1 MSYLSLK
8 EAIDSPPALIGNSA
22 TESKPSNEGIQLC
35 KNGASPFSGK
45 NSQGT
50 KPQPESNS
58 ATKNES
64 VLSRWSDRPSIQSF
78 MNAIQTMSVKKQQME
93 LQKQQQ
99 SQEMFDK
106 FRLFNMHQGQQVLAK
121 QQLEMKKDQEGL
133 PQHQQLFQMI
143 SPIKPT
149 SSNNS
154 TLFSNEQNVTN
165 ATMKPKVRKVM
176 KGGVLV
182 SMPVN
187 ARHPPGGSSLEQN
200 AVGESGPGMTSD
212 KSVVFDSGNILD
224 DILARSQ
231 GNKEQSIN
239 VARKKGIVSKTV
251 AGKQTGSHKT
261 GETMTSSALQTKKSI
276 CNERDLHK
284 IGETP
289 TKSQKT
295 VRNKNAI
302 TVSDG
307 KNININLSL
316 TIKLPG
322 EEEKAEIKHTTM
334 IKRSSPAKTGDVVF
348 DSCDSSVVD
357 KSLAESNMLP
367 KAQGPHVKLNTDIKC
382 LVDRDDKIQTPIQTI
397 VISDT
402 DNEEQG
408 ICLEPTTANSENS
421 QANLNTTEYFNI
433 DVKPNPAEMHHISS
447 SEVVKQESTANTN
460 INIKPDPDSKVADQL
475 VVNTDAEC
483 KPVNHDFHEE
493 GQINL
498 ETEMSGN
505 AEQDNKMDIEKPE
518 KFQPGS
524 ARCEPV
530 IDSKSKGVCGGNES
544 ASRKNNNI
552 LETSQVNSLGTNFY
566 QGNEGQK
573 QSTASQ
579 SPGSPVGDLVIDLDS
594 ESELSAGPA
603 RRVKMRKR
611 YSSRTSESSSEEPQV
626 SSFAWMRSLSQQIRE
641 GGEETMEQGILI
653 FRIITIIFNNSFF
666 TIITSLI
673 LNSNFLAEITH
684 SSTLPERDHSQIDRN
699 VSLSKDHLPTAEQK
713 QSNLTT
719 TDIFLNEKDATKT
732 YEKPTQSTKEDTED
746 GRSRKRKEFDDNL
759 TTKTGEENKKKRYD
773 EVTNQML

>member
-1 MSYLSLK
+1 MSLLSLE

-78 MNAIQTMSVKKQQME
+78 MNAIKTMSVKKQQME

-106 FRLFNMHQGQQVLAK
+106 FRLFMHQGQQVLAK

-133 PQHQQLFQMI
+133 PQQLFQMI

-165 ATMKPKVRKVM
+165 ATTKPKVRKVM

-187 ARHPPGGSSLEQN
+187 ARHPPGGSSVEQN

-231 GNKEQSIN
+231 GNKEQNIN

-251 AGKQTGSHKT
+251 AGKQTVSHKI
-261 GETMTSSALQTKKSI
+261 GETMTSSAMQAKQSI

-289 TKSQKT
+289 TKPQKT

-316 TIKLPG
+316 TIQMPG

-334 IKRSSPAKTGDVVF
+334 IKRSSPAKTDDVAF
-348 DSCDSSVVD
+348 DSCDSYVVD
-357 KSLAESNMLP
+357 KILAASNMLP
-367 KAQGPHVKLNTDIKC
+367 KAQGPDVKLNTEC
-382 LVDRDDKIQTPIQTI
+382 LVDRDDKMHTPIQTI

-408 ICLEPTTANSENS
+408 ICLEPTTANSKNS

-460 INIKPDPDSKVADQL
+460 INIKPDPDNKVADQL
-475 VVNTDAEC
+475 VVKTDTEC
-483 KPVNHDFHEE
+483 KTVNHDFHEE
-493 GQINL
+493 VQINL

-505 AEQDNKMDIEKPE
+505 VKQDNKMDIEKPE

-530 IDSKSKGVCGGNES
+530 LDSKSKGVCGGNES
-544 ASRKNNNI
+544 ASSKSNNV

-579 SPGSPVGDLVIDLDS
+579 SPGSPVGDLVIDMDS

-673 LNSNFLAEITH
+673 LNSNFLAEVTH
-684 SSTLPERDHSQIDRN
+684 SSTLPERDHSHIASN
-699 VSLSKDHLPTAEQK
+699 ASLSKDHLPTAEQK